1 MARTLLQ
8 QCIVVGVRDSEDDDD
23 DGKTKEECEMIARL
37 LDGRWVE
44 RKTDRLSSVLP
55 NRESPQFF
63 LFFLS
68 FCIEIQ
74 ECSSTSYSP
83 SI

>member
-1 MARTLLQ
+1 M
-8 QCIVVGVRDSEDDDD
+8 VGVRDSEDDDD

-63 LFFLS
+63 LFFLLEQTAS
-68 FCIEIQ
+68 RSKSVLLLRTLLLLFD
-74 ECSSTSYSP
+74 
-83 SI
+83 